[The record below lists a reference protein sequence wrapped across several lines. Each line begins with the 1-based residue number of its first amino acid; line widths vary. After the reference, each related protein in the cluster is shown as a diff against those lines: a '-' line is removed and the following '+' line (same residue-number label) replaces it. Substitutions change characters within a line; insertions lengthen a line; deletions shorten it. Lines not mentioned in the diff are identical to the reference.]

1 MSENIVNETTS
12 ELSIQVIVSEKD
24 KSIYVKLEGFEDIAD
39 AEDYAEFLSK
49 HLPLLLFESEII
61 H

>member
-24 KSIYVKLEGFEDIAD
+24 KSVYVKLEGFDDIND
-39 AEDYAEFLSK
+39 AEEYAEFLSK

>member
-1 MSENIVNETTS
+1 MSENIVNESTS

-24 KSIYVKLEGFEDIAD
+24 KSVYVKLEGFDDIND
-39 AEDYAEFLSK
+39 AEEYAEFLSK